1 MNIARTPLIFA
12 LVCLHGIPLALGGEK
27 EPQAVKVAWETDYGR
42 AMDLANRQQKMLV
55 IFFHNPSD
63 PQSQRLQTETL
74 ENAEVQQKL
83 QDFVCLR
90 LPVDAKATADDK
102 EIVLLQHASLSEM
115 LGRPGVAIADFAHAD
130 PKLHGCIVSVFPLT
144 GSLFY
149 GPAQM
154 QVILDLPPG
163 SLTQRTLIYAVRI
176 HPEKPSSALGRPDR
190 ACWPRRKARRSTR
203 RTFASRVITAGMR
216 DFPRIAAMVGGLP
229 REVCAESWP
238 GQRLVESAIECV
250 RCWRLSSGHW
260 SARAGPQSGLRLRHE
275 TRVQRR
281 LVRNRDFC
289 GVSRSTLLE
298 TNARRAK
305 RTLKSDTEMPNPRNQ
320 EVLIPFL
327 KKKKVPLIVDVNRHP
342 AIKQIKSWGA
352 GTKKLIEEACFANYK
367 DKVASIG
374 LNPSLP
380 RIRKANEVWKHLTVE
395 SVQIDACVDDAIVV
409 HLVPA
414 WDIDLQMELC
424 IKGSKLVYSGQF
436 LLYPVDG

>member
-1 MNIARTPLIFA
+1 MSIARTPLIFT

-74 ENAEVQQKL
+74 ENADVQQKL

-90 LPVDAKATADDK
+90 LPLDAKATADDK

-176 HPEKPSSALGRPDR
+176 HPEKPSSALGRPDDR
-190 ACWPRRKARRSTR
+190 LLAEAEAHRNTR
-203 RTFASRVITAGMR
+203 RAFASRAITAGMR
-216 DFPRIAAMVGGLP
+216 DFRGSRP
-229 REVCAESWP
+229 
-238 GQRLVESAIECV
+238 
-250 RCWRLSSGHW
+250 W
-260 SARAGPQSGLRLRHE
+260 SAGCRGKSVPKVGQGSAWWNRPSNASAAGGSLPATGARPGPQSGLRLRHE
-275 TRVQRR
+275 TRFQRR
-281 LVRNRDFC
+281 LVRNGNFC
-289 GVSRSTLLE
+289 GMSKTLSRVTKLAFKH
-298 TNARRAK
+298 ARCR
-305 RTLKSDTEMPNPRNQ
+305 RTADATGYQATVTGYIIASLVRT
-320 EVLIPFL
+320 F
-327 KKKKVPLIVDVNRHP
+327 P
-342 AIKQIKSWGA
+342 ATS
-352 GTKKLIEEACFANYK
+352 
-367 DKVASIG
+367 
-374 LNPSLP
+374 
-380 RIRKANEVWKHLTVE
+380 
-395 SVQIDACVDDAIVV
+395 
-409 HLVPA
+409 
-414 WDIDLQMELC
+414 
-424 IKGSKLVYSGQF
+424 
-436 LLYPVDG
+436 

>member
-1 MNIARTPLIFA
+1 MSIPRKSLIFT

-74 ENAEVQQKL
+74 ENADVQQKL
-83 QDFVCLR
+83 LDFVCLR
-90 LPVDAKATADDK
+90 LPLDAKATADDK
-102 EIVLLQHASLSEM
+102 EIVLLQHSSLSEM

-176 HPEKPSSALGRPDR
+176 HPEKPASALGRPDDR
-190 ACWPRRKARRSTR
+190 LLAEAESASQYQASIRIQGHHGWNAR
-203 RTFASRVITAGMR
+203 
-216 DFPRIAAMVGGLP
+216 FPRIAAMVGGLP

-260 SARAGPQSGLRLRHE
+260 SA
-275 TRVQRR
+275 VQA
-281 LVRNRDFC
+281 RNRAFGYDMKLGSN
-289 GVSRSTLLE
+289 GVWYATG
-298 TNARRAK
+298 
-305 RTLKSDTEMPNPRNQ
+305 
-320 EVLIPFL
+320 I
-327 KKKKVPLIVDVNRHP
+327 
-342 AIKQIKSWGA
+342 
-352 GTKKLIEEACFANYK
+352 FA
-367 DKVASIG
+367 
-374 LNPSLP
+374 
-380 RIRKANEVWKHLTVE
+380 E
-395 SVQIDACVDDAIVV
+395 
-409 HLVPA
+409 
-414 WDIDLQMELC
+414 
-424 IKGSKLVYSGQF
+424 
-436 LLYPVDG
+436 